1 MIFFDTKESIR
12 NFYTNFKLPDTEIM
26 NKYTMHQLNDIARD
40 IESTT
45 GVKFGRYARNE
56 DDCKQMIVAIKNE
69 IKKWGKKDPFK
80 NVKLVQKKMKPTKKT
95 VEQPVKKTMEQE
107 ESVILYSD
115 MTDIQLQKETDETSV
130 LNTGTRTE
138 IIARL
143 ERVDNNTWT
152 FSDMSNEWLRDSLSE
167 NKFQIPRGRDS
178 MVERLEKME
187 QNDIALDYLNDEAL
201 DYFWVQFRSAYNL
214 SEKIPARQQKIKK
227 LQIVKIKELQ
237 KLVRELYRK
246 LYQCQQNSRHIQIR
260 GGNWRGHRQKR
271 EESMGTKMLNSA
283 FAGVGMGIGMSIAGN
298 LINRR

>member
-12 NFYTNFKLPDTEIM
+12 NFYTNFKLSDTKIM
-26 NKYTMHQLNDIARD
+26 KIYTMHQLNDIARD

-56 DDCKQMIVAIKNE
+56 NDCEQMIAAIKNE
-69 IKKWGKKDPFK
+69 IKKWGKKDPFE
-80 NVKLVQKKMKPTKKT
+80 NVKLEKKVSKKT
-95 VEQPVKKTMEQE
+95 VEPVEQE
-107 ESVILYSD
+107 ESVTLYSD

-178 MVERLEKME
+178 MVERLEKIE
-187 QNDIALDYLNDEAL
+187 QNDITLDYLNDEAL
-201 DYFWVQFRSAYNL
+201 DHFWVQFRSAYNL

-227 LQIVKIKELQ
+227 LQIVKMKELQ
-237 KLVRELYRK
+237 KLVRELDRK

-283 FAGVGMGIGMSIAGN
+283 FAGVGMGIGLSIVGN

>member
-12 NFYTNFKLPDTEIM
+12 NFYTNFKLSDTKIL
-26 NKYTMHQLNDIARD
+26 KIYTMYQLNDIARD

-80 NVKLVQKKMKPTKKT
+80 NVKLEKKVSKKT
-95 VEQPVKKTMEQE
+95 VEPVEQE

-115 MTDIQLQKETDETSV
+115 MTDVQLQKETDETSV

-167 NKFQIPRGRDS
+167 NKFQIPRSRDS
-178 MVERLEKME
+178 MVERLEKIE
-187 QNDIALDYLNDEAL
+187 ENDILLEYLNDEAL
-201 DYFWVQFRSAYNL
+201 NHFWVQFRSAYNL

-227 LQIVKIKELQ
+227 LQIVKMKELQ
-237 KLVRELYRK
+237 KLVRELDRK

-283 FAGVGMGIGMSIAGN
+283 FAGVGMGIGLSIVGN

>member
-12 NFYTNFKLPDTEIM
+12 NFYTNFKLSDTKIL
-26 NKYTMHQLNDIARD
+26 KIYTMYQLNDIARD

-80 NVKLVQKKMKPTKKT
+80 NVKLEKKVSKKT
-95 VEQPVKKTMEQE
+95 VEPVEQE
-107 ESVILYSD
+107 ESVTLYSD
-115 MTDIQLQKETDETSV
+115 MTDVQLQKETDETSV

-167 NKFQIPRGRDS
+167 NKFQIPRSRDS
-178 MVERLEKME
+178 MVERLEKIE
-187 QNDIALDYLNDEAL
+187 ENDILLEYLNDEAL
-201 DYFWVQFRSAYNL
+201 NHFWVQFRSAYNL

-227 LQIVKIKELQ
+227 LQIVKMKELQ
-237 KLVRELYRK
+237 KLVRELDRK

-271 EESMGTKMLNSA
+271 EESMGWLNSA
-283 FAGVGMGIGMSIAGN
+283 FAGVGMGIGLSIVGN

>member
-1 MIFFDTKESIR
+1 
-12 NFYTNFKLPDTEIM
+12 
-26 NKYTMHQLNDIARD
+26 MHQLNDVARD

-56 DDCKQMIVAIKNE
+56 DDCKQMIAAIKNE

-80 NVKLVQKKMKPTKKT
+80 NVKLEKKVSTPKESPRYPKKT
-95 VEQPVKKTMEQE
+95 VEQE

-115 MTDIQLQKETDETSV
+115 MTDVQLQKETDETSV

-143 ERVDNNTWT
+143 EHVDNNTWT
-152 FSDMSNEWLRDSLSE
+152 FSDMSNEWLRDSLRE
-167 NKFQIPRGRDS
+167 NKFQIPRSRDS
-178 MVERLEKME
+178 MVERLEKIE
-187 QNDIALDYLNDEAL
+187 ENDILLEYLNDEAL
-201 DYFWVQFRSAYNL
+201 NHFWVQFRSVYNL

-227 LQIVKIKELQ
+227 LQIVKMKELQ
-237 KLVRELYRK
+237 KLVRELDRK

-260 GGNWRGHRQKR
+260 GGNWRGHHQKR

-283 FAGVGMGIGMSIAGN
+283 FAGVGMGIGLSIVGN

>member
-12 NFYTNFKLPDTEIM
+12 NFYTNFKLSDTKIM

-56 DDCKQMIVAIKNE
+56 DDCKQMIAAIKNE

-80 NVKLVQKKMKPTKKT
+80 NMKLVQKKAIKPVKHVKEIKK
-95 VEQPVKKTMEQE
+95 QPVLQE

-115 MTDIQLQKETDETSV
+115 MTDVQLQTETDETSV

-167 NKFQIPRGRDS
+167 NKFQIPRSRDS
-178 MVERLEKME
+178 MVERLEKIE
-187 QNDIALDYLNDEAL
+187 ENDILLEYLNDEAL
-201 DYFWVQFRSAYNL
+201 NHFWVQFRSAYNL

-227 LQIVKIKELQ
+227 LQIVKKERSQ
-237 KLVRELYRK
+237 
-246 LYQCQQNSRHIQIR
+246 
-260 GGNWRGHRQKR
+260 W
-271 EESMGTKMLNSA
+271 
-283 FAGVGMGIGMSIAGN
+283 VG
-298 LINRR
+298 

>member
-1 MIFFDTKESIR
+1 
-12 NFYTNFKLPDTEIM
+12 
-26 NKYTMHQLNDIARD
+26 MHQLNDIARD

-56 DDCKQMIVAIKNE
+56 DDYKQMIAVIKNE
-69 IKKWGKKDPFK
+69 IKKWGKKDPFE
-80 NVKLVQKKMKPTKKT
+80 NVKLEKKVSKKT
-95 VEQPVKKTMEQE
+95 VEPVEQE
-107 ESVILYSD
+107 ESVTLYSD
-115 MTDIQLQKETDETSV
+115 MTDVQLQKETDETSV

-167 NKFQIPRGRDS
+167 NNFQIPRGRDS
-178 MVERLEKME
+178 MIERLEKIE
-187 QNDIALDYLNDEAL
+187 ENDISLDYLNDKTL
-201 DYFWVQFRSAYNL
+201 DHFWVQNRSAYNL

-237 KLVRELYRK
+237 KLVRELDRK
-246 LYQCQQNSRHIQIR
+246 LYQCQQNSRNIQKR
-260 GGNWRGHRQKR
+260 GGNWRGRKKR
-271 EESMGTKMLNSA
+271 EESMGWLNSA
-283 FAGVGMGIGMSIAGN
+283 FTGVGMGIGMSIVGN

>member
-1 MIFFDTKESIR
+1 
-12 NFYTNFKLPDTEIM
+12 
-26 NKYTMHQLNDIARD
+26 MHQLNDIARD

-56 DDCKQMIVAIKNE
+56 NDCEQMIAAIKNE
-69 IKKWGKKDPFK
+69 IKKWGKKDPFE
-80 NVKLVQKKMKPTKKT
+80 NVKLEKKVSKKT
-95 VEQPVKKTMEQE
+95 VEPVEQE
-107 ESVILYSD
+107 ESVTLYSD

-178 MVERLEKME
+178 MVERLEKIE
-187 QNDIALDYLNDEAL
+187 QNDITLDYLNDEAL
-201 DYFWVQFRSAYNL
+201 DHFWVQFRSAYNL

-227 LQIVKIKELQ
+227 LQIVKMKELQ
-237 KLVRELYRK
+237 KLVRELDRK

-283 FAGVGMGIGMSIAGN
+283 FAGVGMGIGLSIVGN

>member
-1 MIFFDTKESIR
+1 
-12 NFYTNFKLPDTEIM
+12 
-26 NKYTMHQLNDIARD
+26 MHQLNDIARD

-80 NVKLVQKKMKPTKKT
+80 NVKLEKKVSKKT
-95 VEQPVKKTMEQE
+95 VEPVEQE
-107 ESVILYSD
+107 ESVTLYSD

-167 NKFQIPRGRDS
+167 NNFQIPRGRDS
-178 MVERLEKME
+178 MIERLEKIE
-187 QNDIALDYLNDEAL
+187 QNDIALDYLNDKTL
-201 DYFWVQFRSAYNL
+201 DHFWVQNRSAYNL

-237 KLVRELYRK
+237 KLVRELDRK
-246 LYQCQQNSRHIQIR
+246 LYQCQQNSRNIQKR
-260 GGNWRGHRQKR
+260 GGNWRGRKKR
-271 EESMGTKMLNSA
+271 EESMGWLNSA
-283 FAGVGMGIGMSIAGN
+283 FTGVGMGIGMSIVGN